1 MRRIYITLAVLLIM
15 MIGMAYLYFSNLRT
29 ETNANELS
37 LNAATTNASIVF
49 SFDNDKSF
57 YEILSGQDLFQNL
70 LGQRKSALLKNLRA
84 NFAENTEIATALQSQ
99 KVYVSIIPS
108 TANNVDFL
116 ITTQLKNNF
125 DALKLL
131 KSNKLKTDKQG
142 NFYQVNFADSTSCFV
157 TIDKTLILISSSQ
170 TPIEAYLAKMQKP
183 DLVFANYIK
192 TNTTFNKNT
201 LANVFLNFS
210 KAPQLL
216 KNILNTNIIGELS
229 VFNKQLAYAALSYNY
244 STDKLLF
251 NGYTVINDPSNYYK
265 LFSTIAEQK
274 ITINKI
280 LPEKTASYTFF
291 GIKDYNEWY
300 KSLNNWFITKKEN
313 DQIEKEIAS
322 INQKYRIDLKE
333 VFPKYFKDQF
343 ITFQLNTGEK
353 LGAIALN
360 NGEKLSQLL
369 LDLSAEYATDVR
381 ILKEPKIPYYFF
393 GEPFKKFERPF
404 YTIIDNYLVMANNAS
419 SVQSFLNA
427 YSNNN
432 LLINNT
438 DYTNFR
444 DQISSSATICFYVN
458 NKNANDIFG
467 RNLKPPYFKQ
477 YQSKSGLKNFDAF
490 CYQLSGDNGKFLTN
504 LLMNKKQ
511 DKIVVPDTLI
521 ANP

>member
-49 SFDNDKSF
+49 SFENDKSF
-57 YEILSGQDLFQNL
+57 YEILSGQDLLQNL
-70 LGQRKSALLKNLRA
+70 LGKSKSAQLKNLKE
-84 NFAENTEIATALQSQ
+84 NFAENNEIASALKSQ
-99 KVYVSIIPS
+99 KVYVSIVP
-108 TANNVDFL
+108 TDKNVDFL
-116 ITTQLKNNF
+116 ITTQLKENT
-125 DALKLL
+125 DASKLL
-131 KSNKLKTDKQG
+131 KNSKLKINKLDD
-142 NFYQVNFADSTSCFV
+142 FYQINFTDSTSCFV
-157 TIDKTLILISSSQ
+157 VIDKTLVLISSSQ
-170 TPIEAYLAKMQKP
+170 TPIQNYLAHKQKA

-192 TNTTFNKNT
+192 TNSSFNKNT
-201 LANVFLNFS
+201 LAAVFLNFS

-216 KNILNTNIIGELS
+216 KNILNTNITGELS
-229 VFNKQLAYAALSYNY
+229 IFNKQLAYAALTYNY
-244 STDKLLF
+244 SADKLLF
-251 NGYTVINDPSNYYK
+251 NGYTDINDNGNYYK
-265 LFSTIAEQK
+265 LFSTVPEQK
-274 ITINKI
+274 ISINKI
-280 LPEKTASYTFF
+280 LPEKTANYILFS
-291 GIKDYNEWY
+291 INDYSQWY
-300 KSLNNWFITKKEN
+300 QTLNNWFATKKEN
-313 DQIEKEIAS
+313 DQINKEIET
-322 INQKYRIDLKE
+322 INQKYRVDLKQI
-333 VFPKYFKDQF
+333 FPKYFKDQF

-360 NGEKLSQLL
+360 NGEKLSQYL
-369 LDLSAEYATDVR
+369 LDLSAEYATDIR

-419 SVQSFLNA
+419 SVQSFLSS

-432 LLINNT
+432 LLINNK
-438 DYTNFR
+438 DYINFR

-467 RNLKPPYFKQ
+467 RNLKPQYFKQ
-477 YQSKSGLKNFDAF
+477 YQSKDGLKNFDAF
-490 CYQLSGDNGKFLTN
+490 CYQLSGEKGKFLTN

-521 ANP
+521 TNP